1 MMIIALL
8 LKYIMLIIF
17 FMAMLLLGVALYFY
31 IKVRKAA
38 KAFRQGAGRSAF
50 SGRAR
55 TTEYADPSDRFAAHD
70 AEEVNDSHNDAPHD
84 VCTGEVVDLRPPE
97 VAARKIFARD
107 EGEYAY
113 FEE

>member
-55 TTEYADPSDRFAAHD
+55 TTEAADPSDRFAAHD

-84 VCTGEVVDLRPPE
+84 VCTGEIVDLRPPE
-97 VAARKIFARD
+97 VAARKIFARE
-107 EGEYAY
+107 EGEYAD

>member
-31 IKVRKAA
+31 IKVRKVAH
-38 KAFRQGAGRSAF
+38 AFRQGAGRSAF
-50 SGRAR
+50 SGHAR
-55 TTEYADPSDRFAAHD
+55 TAETAGPSGSFATHD
-70 AEEVNDSHNDAPHD
+70 AEEVKDAHADAPHD
-84 VCTGEVVDLRPPE
+84 VCTGELIDLRSPE

-107 EGEYAY
+107 EGEYAD